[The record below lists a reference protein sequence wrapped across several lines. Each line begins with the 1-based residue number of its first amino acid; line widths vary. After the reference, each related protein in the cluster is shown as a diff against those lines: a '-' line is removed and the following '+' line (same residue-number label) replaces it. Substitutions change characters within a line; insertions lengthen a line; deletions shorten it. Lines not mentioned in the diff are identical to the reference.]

1 MLPPGLRIISLLA
14 DLYDRELVATIGWA
28 KQVPGFTDL
37 TLNDQMKLL
46 QNTWT
51 EVLTLSLLFRS
62 LPKTGKLHFAPDLS
76 LNETEASQCGLE
88 LFFEKVSQTGCGW
101 LTSQSDNPGV
111 QCMVLLD
118 RLDYIGFCKEEYL
131 LLKAVVLANSDC
143 SMEDTVATEQLR
155 ESLLSSLQDAIQ
167 CVRSTNTNLQLEK
180 LLLLLPCLRHVDT
193 LIRMF
198 WAKIRQVTN
207 QDKLQWLV
215 MQPGPRS
222 QLTIHHN
229 HYM

>member
-1 MLPPGLRIISLLA
+1 MGEALVACEPEALVSLEDAALPASPLETVSILS
-14 DLYDRELVATIGWA
+14 DVYDRELVATIGWA

-37 TLNDQMKLL
+37 SLNDQMKLL

-62 LPKTGKLHFAPDLS
+62 LPKTGKLNFAPDLS
-76 LNETEASQCGLE
+76 LNETEASQFGLE
-88 LFFEKVSQTGCGW
+88 LFFEK
-101 LTSQSDNPGV
+101 
-111 QCMVLLD
+111 CMVLLD

-143 SMEDTVATEQLR
+143 SMEDTVATEQMR

-198 WAKIRQVTN
+198 WARIRQEGQVSMN
-207 QDKLQWLV
+207 KLLIE
-215 MQPGPRS
+215 MLES
-222 QLTIHHN
+222 
-229 HYM
+229 